1 MSRHNAAWWSKR
13 VAELGRGGDAEQI
26 ASNHGVRVTALKWWR
41 WEFARRGRKA
51 GPRMLPVVVESPV
64 ERSSAGDEGGIEVVV
79 EWGQVRVSVRG
90 RLTAEHLAALMAS
103 APRKC

>member
-1 MSRHNAAWWSKR
+1 
-13 VAELGRGGDAEQI
+13 
-26 ASNHGVRVTALKWWR
+26 
-41 WEFARRGRKA
+41 
-51 GPRMLPVVVESPV
+51 MLPVVVKSPV